1 MKSFEELLQKAER
14 AHGHLCA
21 GQVLGVRMALL
32 GLDQLGIADPHGADR
47 KRLVT
52 FVEIDR
58 CATDAIGM
66 VTGCRLGK
74 RTLKFRDW
82 GKMAATF
89 VDLALGQG
97 VRVVALEGS
106 RDLARQLY
114 PQIEN
119 KSRQQ
124 MQAYRELPDAQLFR
138 VERVQVAVDA
148 SGASRLQGGARGFW
162 AVRGGRELWTPC
174 PKQDPQMSAIF
185 PQSAE
190 LQCTLSQPAPCHHP
204 DRVRSTA
211 VYFDKSHQPFAIRS
225 VWVGDALAGPNR
237 ARPSEHPELAQRTS
251 AHAPFQPSAKLL
263 QRIPWTP
270 QCLELA
276 AG

>member
-1 MKSFEELLQKAER
+1 MESFEELLQKAER

-148 SGASRLQGGARGFW
+148 
-162 AVRGGRELWTPC
+162 
-174 PKQDPQMSAIF
+174 
-185 PQSAE
+185 AE
-190 LQCTLSQPAPCHHP
+190 LPGYKAERVVCGRCGEGVNFGRFEEVDGERLCLSC
-204 DRVRSTA
+204 
-211 VYFDKSHQPFAIRS
+211 
-225 VWVGDALAGPNR
+225 AGPER
-237 ARPSEHPELAQRTS
+237 QYWTS
-251 AHAPFQPSAKLL
+251 
-263 QRIPWTP
+263 I
-270 QCLELA
+270 EG
-276 AG
+276 AGS